1 MPLSTVT
8 APVKTEAS
16 KASILPVTS
25 PVADGND
32 EISQRHRL
40 GSAALVAEE
49 ERSSEV
55 PSLLAPSSTA
65 ARPPEV
71 TRKTTTCTPDMRQL
85 RFYFQ
90 TSGPETGG

>member
-1 MPLSTVT
+1 MNVVLEAQGSLMAAALSTNGGWKATVGAPRRKKMPLPTVT

-25 PVADGND
+25 PVTDGND

-40 GSAALVAEE
+40 GSAAHVAEQ

-55 PSLLAPSSTA
+55 P
-65 ARPPEV
+65 
-71 TRKTTTCTPDMRQL
+71 
-85 RFYFQ
+85 
-90 TSGPETGG
+90 